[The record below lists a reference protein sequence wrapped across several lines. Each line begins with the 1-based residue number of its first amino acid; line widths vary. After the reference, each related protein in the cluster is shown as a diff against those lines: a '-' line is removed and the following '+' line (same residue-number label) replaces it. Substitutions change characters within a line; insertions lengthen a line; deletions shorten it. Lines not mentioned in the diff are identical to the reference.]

1 MRPAAPVLVCLFGD
15 FQLVKNGRPVP
26 LRRGGKIKQLLVTL
40 ALDDR
45 QQASRAGLVE
55 ALWPGTDPERAGQS
69 LNTLVHGLRRL
80 LGDALT
86 GPPLLRTEEG
96 YRLDVST
103 GIDVDTLRFT
113 GGVARGSGPRGPATP
128 PRRSPLTSRRSS
140 CTAGTCA
147 QATPTC
153 RC

>member
-26 LRRGGKIKQLLVTL
+26 LRHGGKIKHLLVTL

-45 QQASRAGLVE
+45 QHASRASLVE
-55 ALWPGTDPERAGQS
+55 ALWPSTDPERAGQS

-103 GIDVDTLRFT
+103 GIDVDTLRFEA
-113 GGVARGSGPRGPATP
+113 GVAGAERASRAGDTATAVTAYERAIELYRGDLCPGDTDLSV
-128 PRRSPLTSRRSS
+128 
-140 CTAGTCA
+140 
-147 QATPTC
+147 
-153 RC
+153 